1 LEPIR
6 VRKVSCDGIY
16 LQSLDLA
23 SDLGFAGDESKLN
36 TRDALDLGNRKD
48 CVKGATIPA
57 SHVLGTNQWPA
68 QRRKRLNTEPQTS
81 PAIRNWELDDVGLA
95 QSDRYRHCFFGRIRP
110 ITTPNTASQWLL
122 RTYLTCPRKRLSARV
137 PSLVALLRERPPV
150 HRDARPYEARFS
162 EKRLCAVMQ
171 KIAGLRL

>member
-1 LEPIR
+1 MR
-6 VRKVSCDGIY
+6 GKTWSRFAVRKVSCDGIY

-36 TRDALDLGNRKD
+36 TRDALALGNRKD

-110 ITTPNTASQWLL
+110 ITTPNTASSMAAADISHVPQAEAFGKSSFTR
-122 RTYLTCPRKRLSARV
+122 RTFAGTSACSSRCQ
-137 PSLVALLRERPPV
+137 A
-150 HRDARPYEARFS
+150 
-162 EKRLCAVMQ
+162 
-171 KIAGLRL
+171 I